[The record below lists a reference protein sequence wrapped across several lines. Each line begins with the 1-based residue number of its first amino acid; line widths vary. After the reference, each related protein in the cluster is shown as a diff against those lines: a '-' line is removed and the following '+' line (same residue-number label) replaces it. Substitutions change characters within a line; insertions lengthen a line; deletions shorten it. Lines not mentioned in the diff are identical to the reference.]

1 MSLAQAIMLA
11 ALEFAPI
18 ELRPEFPGYVET
30 RAEALDRYWSIAQDI
45 AAAAQETPAK
55 PGGISDEDEA
65 ALLLALAIGESGL
78 SLDVDRGPCYRK
90 GKWAARCD
98 GGTSHTIWQ
107 LKTVRFD
114 GSVRSGKELQANR
127 ALAARVALWL
137 ARGSLG
143 QCRKLEPRDRL
154 SAYGAG
160 YCKEGLPD
168 VRARHALWTK
178 IRDFM
183 RRPRP

>member
-1 MSLAQAIMLA
+1 MSLAQAIMIA
-11 ALEFAPI
+11 ALEFAPV
-18 ELRPEFPGYVET
+18 ESRPEFPGYVET
-30 RAEALDRYWSIAQDI
+30 RAETLDRYWSIAQDI
-45 AAAAQETPAK
+45 AAAAQEVPTK
-55 PGGISDEDEA
+55 PGGLADEDEA

-90 GKWAARCD
+90 GKWFARCD
-98 GGTSHTIWQ
+98 GGSSFTIWQ
-107 LKTVRFD
+107 LKPIRFD
-114 GSVRSGKELQANR
+114 GALRTGKELQSDR

-160 YCKEGLPD
+160 YCKEGLAS
-168 VRARHALWTK
+168 VRARHALYVK
-178 IRDFM
+178 VRDFM